1 MRTLLTQYLL
11 SALVALGLG
20 LVSAPDAALARGKGK
35 PVAAAKAGQ
44 RAKAGK
50 AAKKKAGKKVKKKR
64 RAATVIADLTKD
76 GKPNVQ
82 SRHGIVVDLDTDEV
96 LWARQP
102 DVVRPI
108 ASVSKLMACT
118 VAVEKGLDLA
128 ATQTMTETDERV
140 ARGGARSRLLRGYTV
155 TNEDLLY
162 AALLGSDNRA
172 VSALGRSVGLDAKQ
186 FAAAMTERAR
196 ELGLKHTRFGDPTG
210 LDERNVST
218 PREVLTM
225 LKTALAN
232 ETLGP
237 ILKTAEHTSKYTVGK
252 GKSARAGEVAYRSTN
267 RLIKGSPYKI
277 QGGKT
282 GFTNEAKYCFTVAGE
297 LDHGRRVAMT
307 FLNGAGELTRFGD
320 FRRVALYLKNNPPAL
335 IARPT
340 EEAEV
345 TAPAG
350 AVPYK
355 DEQTAQAAESLGAEG
370 ATETAG
376 GGSDAP
382 EAAPAPAAE
391 GDPEDVPR

>member
-1 MRTLLTQYLL
+1 
-11 SALVALGLG
+11 
-20 LVSAPDAALARGKGK
+20 
-35 PVAAAKAGQ
+35 
-44 RAKAGK
+44 
-50 AAKKKAGKKVKKKR
+50 
-64 RAATVIADLTKD
+64 
-76 GKPNVQ
+76 
-82 SRHGIVVDLDTDEV
+82 V

-102 DVVRPI
+102 DVARPI

-118 VAVEKGLDLA
+118 VAVEKGLDLT
-128 ATQTMTETDERV
+128 ATQTMSEVDERV
-140 ARGGARSRLLRGYTV
+140 ARGGARSRLLRGYVV

-186 FAAAMTERAR
+186 FAAAMTERAK
-196 ELGLKHTRFGDPTG
+196 ELGLKRTRFGDPTG
-210 LDERNVST
+210 LDEHNVST

-225 LKTALAN
+225 LKHALAHP
-232 ETLGP
+232 TLGP
-237 ILKTAEHTSKYTVGK
+237 ILKTAEHAAKYTVGK
-252 GKSARAGEVAYRSTN
+252 GKQMRAGEVAYRSTN

-277 QGGKT
+277 YGGKT

-320 FRRVALYLKNNPPAL
+320 FRRVATYLKSNPPAL

-355 DEQTAQAAESLGAEG
+355 DEQTALAAEAEVAEG
-370 ATETAG
+370 AATEIPG
-376 GGSDAP
+376 GGSDTP
-382 EAAPAPAAE
+382 EAVAPVVK
-391 GDPEDVPR
+391 GDPEDLPR